1 MSHTSTSPIHTLRVA
16 TAPFSKAEGHFRG
29 RAGIIPAALAPGFH
43 ATARHDLI
51 YHGGR
56 TLSDLK
62 FFNFFVGG
70 AAAWA
75 ASDIKN
81 INTALAAAMTDAH
94 LNNVVQQYFHTAI
107 TSEFLGSSVLAGA
120 PPSTVSQ
127 GDVEALV
134 TRLFTAGSLP
144 HADLSITVFNFLLP
158 SGTVLNDNAAVTAG
172 AISASVESHDPVHH
186 PLAKAIPKPDE
197 ADSGHGLGGY
207 HGSVNIGSQTVYYA
221 VGVYSERRADGTIN
235 GIPAFAEPWKNVVA
249 TFYHELVEARTDPD
263 VAEANRTNNIKL
275 VGWTSRQGEEIGD
288 FPVFEAR
295 PLTAVFKE
303 VPLTNGHGTVP
314 IQLMYSNAV
323 HGPEGPIARPH

>member
-1 MSHTSTSPIHTLRVA
+1 MSHTSTSPIHALRVA

-70 AAAWA
+70 AAGWA

-127 GDVEALV
+127 GDVEAIRAQLGAV
-134 TRLFTAGSLP
+134 AQETGLP
-144 HADLSITVFNFLLP
+144 VI
-158 SGTVLNDNAAVTAG
+158 
-172 AISASVESHDPVHH
+172 
-186 PLAKAIPKPDE
+186 
-197 ADSGHGLGGY
+197 
-207 HGSVNIGSQTVYYA
+207 
-221 VGVYSERRADGTIN
+221 
-235 GIPAFAEPWKNVVA
+235 
-249 TFYHELVEARTDPD
+249 
-263 VAEANRTNNIKL
+263 VAE
-275 VGWTSRQGEEIGD
+275 D
-288 FPVFEAR
+288 
-295 PLTAVFKE
+295 PLTCV
-303 VPLTNGHGTVP
+303 
-314 IQLMYSNAV
+314 
-323 HGPEGPIARPH
+323 ARGGGRALEMMDKHTMDLLSSE